1 MLCLNFKI
9 KRNFKKIV
17 SAKHLSTKSDDM
29 YFPEFSLNRKEPQ
42 ICQVLLLDLISAES
56 AQANLGTFRPLCSAV
71 VLKPP
76 LAIQSVLWI
85 YDGGWRTD
93 LGDKSDFLSP
103 KNPII
108 SFKKSNHII
117 LENNEKT
124 GVPFST
130 IIIVKSCFIPIS
142 YDDILMLKTSASGQ
156 CQVFSGTLIW

>member
-1 MLCLNFKI
+1 M
-9 KRNFKKIV
+9 
-17 SAKHLSTKSDDM
+17 A
-29 YFPEFSLNRKEPQ
+29 
-42 ICQVLLLDLISAES
+42 LDLISAES
-56 AQANLGTFRPLCSAV
+56 AQANLGTFQPVCSAV

-130 IIIVKSCFIPIS
+130 ISIVKSCFTPIL
-142 YDDILMLKTSASGQ
+142 YDILMLKNYYKPRLMGQLYLTSPSIWFPFDQ
-156 CQVFSGTLIW
+156 IFVSSIFFVQTLCN

>member
-1 MLCLNFKI
+1 MSKLTKLLYLACLKRYFLKVLQRLSEFIGLKVGPSVERVKI
-9 KRNFKKIV
+9 
-17 SAKHLSTKSDDM
+17 
-29 YFPEFSLNRKEPQ
+29 ECSLHSGA
-42 ICQVLLLDLISAES
+42 LLES
-56 AQANLGTFRPLCSAV
+56 AQANSGTFQPVCSAV

-142 YDDILMLKTSASGQ
+142 YDDILMLKTSASEQ
-156 CQVFSGTLIW
+156 CQVFSGTLI

>member
-1 MLCLNFKI
+1 M
-9 KRNFKKIV
+9 
-17 SAKHLSTKSDDM
+17 
-29 YFPEFSLNRKEPQ
+29 
-42 ICQVLLLDLISAES
+42 
-56 AQANLGTFRPLCSAV
+56 CSAV

-124 GVPFST
+124 EVPFSTT
-130 IIIVKSCFIPIS
+130 IIIVKSSCFIPIL
-142 YDDILMLKTSASGQ
+142 YDI
-156 CQVFSGTLIW
+156 FSVEN